1 MDQQI
6 NRETATREEQ
16 QKITRAD
23 KHGKTEEDSAF
34 FDFQDGLGFDFLSEI
49 PSSYQLLQKL
59 CCGNTSCCRNFEIP
73 SSYQSE
79 IVGKLKEGQ
88 LDIVLQQA
96 NQVAVQLKNAPEID
110 QLKRAHEHCTMIRYA
125 KK

>member
-49 PSSYQLLQKL
+49 PSELADVAETL
-59 CCGNTSCCRNFEIP
+59 
-73 SSYQSE
+73 SE
-79 IVGKLKEGQ
+79 MWGS
-88 LDIVLQQA
+88 
-96 NQVAVQLKNAPEID
+96 
-110 QLKRAHEHCTMIRYA
+110 
-125 KK
+125 